1 VVDVAVGGYF
11 IMIGNEFPDF
21 QKVFLG
27 VAR

>member
-1 VVDVAVGGYF
+1 VVDIAVGSYF

-27 VAR
+27 AAR